1 MGSTHEA
8 KITILTFVALLEGKG
23 RKLGAMPNL
32 PPLWSLGR
40 VESVAARITSPVCG
54 GGRRGGRRPPL
65 GPPPLPQ
72 KLGVEV
78 WMPLCVLAE
87 VVRTHESLI
96 TNWTLKVLLSCA
108 CPDMAGKLVTSRKLL
123 GATAPIARERAL
135 ACVGSQVRLQVAA
148 LAVHLGA
155 PRLPAPVALRSLRTP
170 TRAPQLALRREPGRR
185 RGRAVRSG
193 DHLLAHP
200 GQVCQDSRDHEHGG
214 TGRGRGGLLAR

>member
-87 VVRTHESLI
+87 TQWGLDVILWGGWGCFLAGGGVNVGE
-96 TNWTLKVLLSCA
+96 LKPLLHI
-108 CPDMAGKLVTSRKLL
+108 LL
-123 GATAPIARERAL
+123 G
-135 ACVGSQVRLQVAA
+135 
-148 LAVHLGA
+148 H
-155 PRLPAPVALRSLRTP
+155 
-170 TRAPQLALRREPGRR
+170 
-185 RGRAVRSG
+185 RGR
-193 DHLLAHP
+193 DL
-200 GQVCQDSRDHEHGG
+200 
-214 TGRGRGGLLAR
+214 

>member
-87 VVRTHESLI
+87 TQWGLDVILWGEV
-96 TNWTLKVLLSCA
+96 
-108 CPDMAGKLVTSRKLL
+108 GG
-123 GATAPIARERAL
+123 GASWQV
-135 ACVGSQVRLQVAA
+135 VGSMWGGVKVTVTYFA
-148 LAVHLGA
+148 GA
-155 PRLPAPVALRSLRTP
+155 
-170 TRAPQLALRREPGRR
+170 
-185 RGRAVRSG
+185 
-193 DHLLAHP
+193 
-200 GQVCQDSRDHEHGG
+200 
-214 TGRGRGGLLAR
+214 